1 MTLSDEEYLDLINK
15 HFERT
20 FTRCESSNIFAYAW
34 KSITPKWGDLY
45 IAFKGGKIYQYHKV
59 PTHTFANL
67 ENAESKGKFVSQNIV
82 KEYSNFFTKYEIT
95 F

>member
-1 MTLSDEEYLDLINK
+1 MKLSDGEYLTLIST
-15 HFERT
+15 HFGRT
-20 FTRCESSNIFAYAW
+20 FIRCESSNVFAYAW

-45 IAFKGGKIYQYHKV
+45 IAFKGGKIYIYHKV
-59 PTHTFANL
+59 PTHVFANL

-82 KEYSNFFTKYEIT
+82 KEYPNSFTKYEIT